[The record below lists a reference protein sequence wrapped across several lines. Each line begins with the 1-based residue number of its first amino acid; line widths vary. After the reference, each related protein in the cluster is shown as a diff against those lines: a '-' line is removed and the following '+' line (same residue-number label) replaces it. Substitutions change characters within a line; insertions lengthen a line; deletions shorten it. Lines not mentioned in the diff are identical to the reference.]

1 MTSDYTNSPTS
12 LNPANALYA
21 YIGAFIDELGRAGV
35 GNAVVCP
42 GSRSTPL
49 ALALA
54 NQQVIRTWMHVDERS
69 AAFFALGMA
78 KQLRQPVALVC
89 TSGTAAANF
98 FPAVVEAHLS
108 HVPLLVLTA
117 DRPPEL
123 RDNGAPQAI
132 DQNRLYGSHAK
143 WYVDVALP
151 EATNEALRY
160 ARTLADRAAAESLAV
175 PAGPVHLNFPFREP
189 LLPDAQTL
197 PPREQRD
204 PIAWNGRPNG
214 DPYTRV
220 ARTTLGTL
228 PAVEIQ
234 RLATL
239 ICQTPRGLIVVG
251 PHAHPDLN
259 AVLATLASVT
269 HYPILA
275 DPLSG
280 LRVAGGEAPVIAR
293 YDAFLRSERFVES
306 VEPQLVLRFG
316 AMPTSKPLLLYLKR
330 HAVHTHQI
338 VIDGTGCWEEPTQL
352 AAEVIHSDPT
362 LLCQQVAETAATLLE
377 AVPDVLGHPGHR
389 SDQQWLRARW
399 LQLWQATDAVT
410 RDALVSVMG
419 DFTEPFEGRVF
430 TELAELLPDG
440 AHLFVGSSM
449 PVRDCDTFFW
459 PRHRSGISVLGNRGA
474 NGIDGVTSTALG
486 VSAVSSGD
494 VPTVLV
500 IGDLSFY
507 HDLNGLLAAH
517 LHHLNLTV
525 VLVNNDGGGIFSFL
539 PQAAYPEH
547 FEQFFGTP
555 TGLDFEPAVRMY
567 GGDFTR
573 TTTWDQFHDALDL
586 GMREDGVHVIEVC
599 TARDLNVTMHR
610 QLWHA
615 VENALIEHRLII
627 SEAESES

>member
-1 MTSDYTNSPTS
+1 MTSHYTHSPAS

-21 YIGAFIDELGRAGV
+21 YVGAFIDELGRAGV
-35 GNAVVCP
+35 SNAVVCP

-54 NQQVIRTWMHVDERS
+54 SQHAIRTWMHIDERS

-98 FPAVVEAHLS
+98 FPTVIEANLS

-143 WYVDVALP
+143 WYADVALP

-160 ARTLADRAAAESLAV
+160 VRTMADRAAAESVAT
-175 PAGPVHLNFPFREP
+175 PAGAVHLNFAFREP
-189 LLPDAQTL
+189 LIPDLQPL
-197 PPREQRD
+197 PPPEQRD
-204 PIAWNGRPNG
+204 PIAWDGRLNGE
-214 DPYTRV
+214 PYTRV
-220 ARTTLGTL
+220 AGTTPGAL
-228 PAVEIQ
+228 PAAEIQ

-239 ICQTPRGLIVVG
+239 IHQAPRGLIVVG
-251 PHAHPDLN
+251 PHAHLDLN
-259 AVLATLASVT
+259 TALAALASVT
-269 HYPILA
+269 GYPVLV

-280 LRVAGGEAPVIAR
+280 LRGAGGEVPAITS
-293 YDAFLRSERFVES
+293 YDAFLRSERFVDQA
-306 VEPQLVLRFG
+306 EPQLVLRFG

-330 HAVHTHQI
+330 YSTHTYQI
-338 VIDGTGCWEEPTQL
+338 VIDGTGRWEEPTQL
-352 AAEVIHSDPT
+352 AAEVLRTDPVV
-362 LLCQQVAETAATLLE
+362 LCQQVAETVGPLIEAAPIPPE
-377 AVPDVLGHPGHR
+377 QGSGQHWPRPR
-389 SDQQWLRARW
+389 WLR
-399 LQLWQATDAVT
+399 LWQATDAIT
-410 RDALVSVMG
+410 RDSLASAIG

-430 TELAELLPDG
+430 TELAALLPED

-459 PRHRSGISVLGNRGA
+459 PQRRSEIAVLGNRGA

-486 VSAVSSGD
+486 VSAVSSGNT
-494 VPTVLV
+494 PTVLV

-507 HDLNGLLAAH
+507 HDLNGLLAAR

-525 VLVNNDGGGIFSFL
+525 VLVHNDGGGIFSFL
-539 PQAAYPEH
+539 PQADYPEH
-547 FEQFFGTP
+547 FERLFGTP

-573 TTTWDQFHDALDL
+573 VTTWDQFRDALGTGL
-586 GMREDGVHVIEVC
+586 REDGLHVIEVR
-599 TARDLNVTMHR
+599 TARELNVTMHR
-610 QLWHA
+610 QLWRT
-615 VENALIEHRLII
+615 VEDALTEHGVIT